1 MRIGVLGA
9 VLSMCL
15 IGICSAQTSRA
26 SIRRDVNIPAE
37 PLSPAL
43 QSLAKQYDFQVL
55 YHTELVGDLRTSGV
69 VGSWTSDEAITK
81 VLSGTG
87 LTYKY
92 LDSNTIT
99 VFDPA
104 AKSSLSNPTRDASSE
119 SSNSKEGKNNA
130 SGEFRVAQTDQA
142 SAGPQV
148 ASDEKKEKDAGLTEI
163 VVTGTHIRGIETIT
177 SPVIQYDRA
186 VIDRSGYLNTQDFI
200 QSIPQAF
207 GGGAYGATPDGTL
220 GPGTNAGNNNE
231 HASAVNLR
239 GLGENATLVLLNGHR
254 VAPSDFGN
262 VVDISTIPLSAI
274 DHIDVLTDG
283 ASAIYGADAVAGVV
297 NIILR
302 KNYDGAETRASYGGV
317 TSGELRNQI
326 YSQTLGTSW
335 ATGSIMGTYEYNHQ
349 GTLPTSERSFTD
361 TALPANIINPSTQQ
375 SVALN
380 ADQHIGDA
388 LEIYADTL
396 TTWKYTSTVAANPGF
411 SESNFSDPAAVNAHL
426 GTSYTLPG
434 GWVIDLGGTYAR
446 QKTNVGFNAYSL
458 APPPV
463 VPLGRDIIFYRDTLK
478 QYDLNVNGGA
488 FALPGG
494 DLKLAIGASR
504 RSEDADETTSS
515 SFFTGSSFGRTVTA
529 EYAELYAPLLGARN
543 NVFLVNQLV
552 LTAALRHDQY
562 SDFGG
567 TTNPKFGL
575 LWSPLAGLDFK
586 ANWGKAFRAPS
597 PGELLSNSTFAPQVF
612 GFPFT
617 NPSGAGTVPIFLL
630 TGANPDLG
638 PERATTFD
646 VGVDYRPM
654 DVPGLKFTLD
664 YYNVNFRNRIIFP
677 TFDPNALLHPNVYGS
692 LLTHLPSD
700 AAAAAYL
707 ANLEVMG
714 YQFVDF
720 NGTGST
726 GVRYAYDERYINAA
740 VVVQNGFDVTGDY
753 AFEVGAEKFL
763 TGVNVAFINKIE
775 TQFSPNAT
783 ATNLVNTYS
792 NPLKLR
798 LRWQGTWTHGPMD
811 FTTTVNY
818 SNAYTNP
825 YSIPPAPISSFT
837 TVDVTGAIQLAKGN
851 TASLWH
857 GTTIRLNAINLFNRA
872 PPYATGTIV
881 PGINYDVGQASP
893 LGRFV
898 SLQLIKQW

>member
-1 MRIGVLGA
+1 VYK
-9 VLSMCL
+9 
-15 IGICSAQTSRA
+15 A
-26 SIRRDVNIPAE
+26 SIALCALFLLKTIAYARADEPAPQAFDIGPQPLAQALTTFARQSHEEILYAPDVVAAKRTAGVKGTMT
-37 PLSPAL
+37 PLIAL
-43 QSLAKQYDFQVL
+43 KTLLKDTGLPFSSTPNGAL
-55 YHTELVGDLRTSGV
+55 LVGNPTPDTTQSAAPSYSPSEDSHTQE
-69 VGSWTSDEAITK
+69 VGK
-81 VLSGTG
+81 
-87 LTYKY
+87 
-92 LDSNTIT
+92 
-99 VFDPA
+99 
-104 AKSSLSNPTRDASSE
+104 KSSQD
-119 SSNSKEGKNNA
+119 
-130 SGEFRVAQTDQA
+130 FRVAQVDQA
-142 SAGPQV
+142 TAGPQ
-148 ASDEKKEKDAGLTEI
+148 ALTQSSDQKPEEKLEEV

-177 SPVIQYDRA
+177 SPIIQYDRA
-186 VIDRSGYLNTQDFI
+186 AIDRSGYLNTQDFI
-200 QSIPQAF
+200 QSVPQAF

-231 HASAVNLR
+231 HATAVNLR

-254 VAPSDFGN
+254 MAPSDYGN
-262 VVDISTIPLSAI
+262 VVDISTVPLSAI

-317 TSGELRNQI
+317 TSGELRDQI
-326 YSQTLGTSW
+326 YSQTLGTAWS
-335 ATGSIMGTYEYNHQ
+335 TGSIMGTYEYNHQ

-375 SVALN
+375 SVVLN

-388 LEIYADTL
+388 LDIYGDTL
-396 TTWKYTSTVAANPGF
+396 TTWKYTSTVAATPGF

-478 QYDLNVNGGA
+478 QYDLNLNGGA

-575 LWSPLAGLDFK
+575 LWSPLGGLDLK
-586 ANWGKAFRAPS
+586 ANWGRAFRAPS
-597 PGELLSNSTFAPQVF
+597 PGELLSNSTFAPQVL
-612 GFPFT
+612 GLPFT
-617 NPSGAGTVPIFLL
+617 NPSGAGTVPIFLRA
-630 TGANPDLG
+630 GANPALG

-646 VGVDYRPM
+646 VSVDFRPM

-664 YYNVNFRNRIIFP
+664 YYRVNFLDRIIFP
-677 TFDPNALLHPNVYGS
+677 TFDPNALLHPNIYGS
-692 LLTHLPSD
+692 LLTYLPSD

-707 ANLEVMG
+707 ASLEAMG
-714 YQFVDF
+714 YQFVDL

-726 GVRYAYDERYINAA
+726 GVRYAYDERYLNAA

-753 AFEVGAEKFL
+753 AFEVGTERFL
-763 TGVNVAFINKIE
+763 TGVNVAFINKVE
-775 TQFSPNAT
+775 TQFSPTAT

-825 YSIPPAPISSFT
+825 FSIPSAPISSFT

-851 TASLWH
+851 SASLWH
-857 GTTIRLNAINLFNRA
+857 GTNIRVNAINLFNRA
-872 PPYATGTIV
+872 PPYATSTLV